1 MIIKKHNWKFSLH
14 SKSGVNSECRHQ
26 GIFQEESSSG
36 RYQLNFQAGINLCQ
50 SLGTTLATLEQVK
63 RAQRA
68 GYETCRYGWIQGG
81 LIAIP
86 RVVGIPNCANNFRG
100 VYTIQKPSNDTFDV
114 FCFNATDYESCSSEI
129 SPPTQSPADP
139 KVIRVSH
146 VLTTHGKHTPSSL
159 QTSRVIEHPATQAA
173 KSRNVVTTAT
183 VAAESESPTLRPGPD
198 ESSPQGSSPLHIQ
211 STVSPSGKSGATE
224 KQRTRAVFSVT
235 AGYTAEL
242 GMSSTMPGF
251 VASNL
256 PETMLPS
263 LQKNT
268 SVATN
273 GSGYIGDMKLYNESN
288 KETAIKIKNQVTETK
303 LEHRSETDL
312 TTIDSITHSSLSALI
327 SDNPLEVNVTM
338 IHTKVHKDA
347 SDFRLTSEDSLML
360 QTNTESGRKEVVG
373 VTATRSSET
382 TQKPTM
388 VGIHRV
394 GTVSMP
400 VTPNPTELPQETVA
414 GTRLSHS
421 EPVVNDRVPIPVSL
435 SPTYLPTETGNI
447 SEMVSSES
455 AQVHLDQ
462 VKVTA
467 LDARLIPSVAALSDS
482 PENGSALD
490 LLTTEPTE
498 MLREHS
504 TDLGGHQRFSL
515 TASPAPADLFTE
527 SRDGPT
533 AMLRSETPRPSLRL
547 PPNLTVTTGIARI
560 STIQTAIPSS
570 KWESHS
576 AAMGTISQDVRVK
589 PAPSVRPSGYLSK
602 ATTSSSTRV
611 DHPTS
616 PLLQLSEMALTDIPS
631 NSKEKHKVKLMGPS
645 SRRNTVLLRLMTTG
659 LSDTIRTHDFGQS
672 ATSQPM
678 TNPITAGTVQDAK
691 PSSTKTTDQF
701 ILDDRFGLK
710 LQTPPPVGEKPPEAS
725 FDWLIVVGIIG
736 SLLII
741 IFGGLLTAYSKRLCG
756 RKKSL
761 AITRPQDDNAA
772 IMDNGNG
779 RDLVDESGV
788 KADIKRSDEWIQLMS
803 KDNVEV
809 VSESAE
815 ATRLMSG
822 EESGQPSERE
832 MLTATAAEE
841 DRS

>member
-1 MIIKKHNWKFSLH
+1 MFQHLLIGAVGSILVVNSLCVQ
-14 SKSGVNSECRHQ
+14 GVNSECRHQ
-26 GIFQEESSSG
+26 GVSQEESSSG

-50 SLGTTLATLEQVK
+50 SLGTTLATLEQVE

-86 RVVGIPNCANNFRG
+86 RVVGLPNCANNFRG
-100 VYTIQKPSNDTFDV
+100 VYTIQKSPNDTFDV
-114 FCFNATDYESCSSEI
+114 FCFNATEYESCSSEI

-139 KVIRVSH
+139 KMITVSH

-159 QTSRVIEHPATQAA
+159 QTGRVIEHPATQAA
-173 KSRNVVTTAT
+173 KGRNVVTTAT
-183 VAAESESPTLRPGPD
+183 MAAESESPTLRLGPD
-198 ESSPQGSSPLHIQ
+198 EASPRLHIQ
-211 STVSPSGKSGATE
+211 STVSPSGKSEATE

-235 AGYTAEL
+235 TGYKAEL
-242 GMSSTMPGF
+242 GMSSTMPGL

-288 KETAIKIKNQVTETK
+288 KETKNQVTETK

-347 SDFRLTSEDSLML
+347 SDFRLTSEDSLLL

-414 GTRLSHS
+414 GTRLSYS
-421 EPVVNDRVPIPVSL
+421 EPMVNDRVNGEVSIPVSL
-435 SPTYLPTETGNI
+435 SPTYLPTETGSI
-447 SEMVSSES
+447 SEIVSSES

-462 VKVTA
+462 LKVTA
-467 LDARLIPSVAALSDS
+467 LDARLIPSVAAPSDS
-482 PENGSALD
+482 PENGSASEV
-490 LLTTEPTE
+490 LTTEPTE

-515 TASPAPADLFTE
+515 TASPAPVDLFTE
-527 SRDGPT
+527 SGDGPT
-533 AMLRSETPRPSLRL
+533 VMLRSETARPALRL
-547 PPNLTVTTGIARI
+547 SPNLTVVTGIARI
-560 STIQTAIPSS
+560 STIQPANPGS

-576 AAMGTISQDVRVK
+576 AAMGTVSQDVRVK

-602 ATTSSSTRV
+602 ATTSSPTRV

-631 NSKEKHKVKLMGPS
+631 TSKEKHKVKLMSPS

-659 LSDTIRTHDFGQS
+659 LPHTIRTHDFGQS
-672 ATSQPM
+672 ATSQTM
-678 TNPITAGTVQDAK
+678 TNPITVQDAK
-691 PSSTKTTDQF
+691 PNSTKITDRF

-779 RDLVDESGV
+779 RHLVDESGV

-822 EESGQPSERE
+822 EESGEPSERE

>member
-1 MIIKKHNWKFSLH
+1 MY
-14 SKSGVNSECRHQ
+14 SE
-26 GIFQEESSSG
+26 
-36 RYQLNFQAGINLCQ
+36 L
-50 SLGTTLATLEQVK
+50 
-63 RAQRA
+63 
-68 GYETCRYGWIQGG
+68 
-81 LIAIP
+81 
-86 RVVGIPNCANNFRG
+86 
-100 VYTIQKPSNDTFDV
+100 QKPG
-114 FCFNATDYESCSSEI
+114 
-129 SPPTQSPADP
+129 
-139 KVIRVSH
+139 
-146 VLTTHGKHTPSSL
+146 VLRQHEVD
-159 QTSRVIEHPATQAA
+159 RFVIEHPATQAA
-173 KSRNVVTTAT
+173 KGRNVVTTAT
-183 VAAESESPTLRPGPD
+183 MAAESESPTLRLGPD
-198 ESSPQGSSPLHIQ
+198 EASPRLHIQ
-211 STVSPSGKSGATE
+211 STVSPSGKSEATE

-235 AGYTAEL
+235 TGYKAEL
-242 GMSSTMPGF
+242 GMSSTMPGL

-288 KETAIKIKNQVTETK
+288 KETKNQVTETK

-347 SDFRLTSEDSLML
+347 SDFRLTSEDSLLL

-414 GTRLSHS
+414 GTRLSYS
-421 EPVVNDRVPIPVSL
+421 EPMVNDRVNGEVSIPVSL
-435 SPTYLPTETGNI
+435 SPTYLPTETGSI
-447 SEMVSSES
+447 SEIVSSES

-462 VKVTA
+462 LKVTA
-467 LDARLIPSVAALSDS
+467 LDARLIPSVAAPSDS
-482 PENGSALD
+482 PENGSASEV
-490 LLTTEPTE
+490 LTTEPTE

-515 TASPAPADLFTE
+515 TASPAPVDLFTE
-527 SRDGPT
+527 SGDGPT
-533 AMLRSETPRPSLRL
+533 VMLRSETARPALRL
-547 PPNLTVTTGIARI
+547 SPNLTVATGIARI
-560 STIQTAIPSS
+560 STIQPANPGS

-602 ATTSSSTRV
+602 ATTSSPTRV

-631 NSKEKHKVKLMGPS
+631 TSKEKHKVKLMSPS

-659 LSDTIRTHDFGQS
+659 LPHTIRTHDFGQS
-672 ATSQPM
+672 ATSQTM
-678 TNPITAGTVQDAK
+678 TNPITVQD
-691 PSSTKTTDQF
+691 
-701 ILDDRFGLK
+701 
-710 LQTPPPVGEKPPEAS
+710 
-725 FDWLIVVGIIG
+725 DWLIVVGIIG

-779 RDLVDESGV
+779 RHLVDESGV

-822 EESGQPSERE
+822 EESGEPSERE

>member
-1 MIIKKHNWKFSLH
+1 MFQHLLIGAVGSILVANSLCVQ
-14 SKSGVNSECRHQ
+14 GVNSECRHQ

-36 RYQLNFQAGINLCQ
+36 RYQLNFLAGINLCQ

-86 RVVGIPNCANNFRG
+86 RVVGLPHCANNFRG

-114 FCFNATDYESCSSEI
+114 FCFNATEYESCSPEI
-129 SPPTQSPADP
+129 SSPTQSPADP

-146 VLTTHGKHTPSSL
+146 DLTIHGKHTPSSL
-159 QTSRVIEHPATQAA
+159 QTSRVIEHPATQAV
-173 KSRNVVTTAT
+173 KSRDVVTTAT
-183 VAAESESPTLRPGPD
+183 VAVESESPTLRPGPD
-198 ESSPQGSSPLHIQ
+198 ESSPQGSSRLHIR

-224 KQRTRAVFSVT
+224 KQQTRAVFNVT

-242 GMSSTMPGF
+242 GMAYTVLGF

-256 PETMLPS
+256 PETTLPS

-273 GSGYIGDMKLYNESN
+273 GSGYTGDMKLHNESN
-288 KETAIKIKNQVTETK
+288 KETALKIKNQVTETK
-303 LEHRSETDL
+303 LERRSETDL
-312 TTIDSITHSSLSALI
+312 TTVDSIAHSSPSALI
-327 SDNPLEVNVTM
+327 SDNPLEVNAM
-338 IHTKVHKDA
+338 MLHTKVHKDA

-373 VTATRSSET
+373 VTTTRSSET
-382 TQKPTM
+382 TQKPPV

-394 GTVSMP
+394 GTASMP
-400 VTPNPTELPQETVA
+400 VSPNSTEQPQETVA
-414 GTRLSHS
+414 GTRLAHS
-421 EPVVNDRVPIPVSL
+421 EPVVNDRVNGEVPIPVSL
-435 SPTYLPTETGNI
+435 FPTYLSTETGSI

-462 VKVTA
+462 VTVTA
-467 LDARLIPSVAALSDS
+467 LDARLTPSVVAPSDS
-482 PENGSALD
+482 PENGSTLEV
-490 LLTTEPTE
+490 LTTEV
-498 MLREHS
+498 LREHS
-504 TDLGGHQRFSL
+504 TDLSGHQRFSL

-527 SRDGPT
+527 SGDGPT
-533 AMLRSETPRPSLRL
+533 AMLRSETPRPTLRL
-547 PPNLTVTTGIARI
+547 SPNLTATTGIARI
-560 STIQTAIPSS
+560 STIQPANPGS

-576 AAMGTISQDVRVK
+576 AATGTVSQDVRVK

-602 ATTSSSTRV
+602 ATTSSSTSV

-616 PLLQLSEMALTDIPS
+616 QLSEMTLNDIPS
-631 NSKEKHKVKLMGPS
+631 NSKEKHNVKLMGPS
-645 SRRNTVLLRLMTTG
+645 SRRTTFLLRLMTTG
-659 LSDTIRTHDFGQS
+659 LPHTIRTHEFGQS
-672 ATSQPM
+672 ATSQTM
-678 TNPITAGTVQDAK
+678 INPITAAK
-691 PSSTKTTDQF
+691 PNSTDQ
-701 ILDDRFGLK
+701 ITLDDRFGLK
-710 LQTPPPVGEKPPEAS
+710 LQTPPTVGEKPPEAS

-815 ATRLMSG
+815 ASRLMSG
-822 EESGQPSERE
+822 EESGEPSERE